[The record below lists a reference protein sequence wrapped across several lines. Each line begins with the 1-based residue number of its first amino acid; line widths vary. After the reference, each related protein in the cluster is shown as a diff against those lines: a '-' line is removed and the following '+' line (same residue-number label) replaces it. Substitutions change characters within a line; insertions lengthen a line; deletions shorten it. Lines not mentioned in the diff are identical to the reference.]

1 VTSSLTDG
9 VFCFLIY
16 LSNMKKI
23 IRINEN
29 DLRKIVKKVIVEEE
43 ISDVIELSKC
53 YNENGSEVP
62 CEEDKIT
69 NKSLV
74 KTIRIKLKKGPK
86 NPFEISSIEYNSN
99 TGEIKN
105 GINHSYITTIEKN
118 LNLVELAKWLR
129 KKRLIKIKQLRNIK
143 KS

>member
-1 VTSSLTDG
+1 MWKHFLRQDKLVDLLIEG
-9 VFCFLIY
+9 V
-16 LSNMKKI
+16 NNKQ
-23 IRINEN
+23 
-29 DLRKIVKKVIVEEE
+29 IVKKYCSPVYVIVEEE
-43 ISDVIELSKC
+43 ISDVIEISKC